1 MAEAN
6 AAKDAAPGTLSPGYR
21 KYALTILVLG
31 YTSSHVDRNIM
42 GILLEPVKADLMLTD
57 TQLGFLSGI
66 AFAIF
71 YATLGIPIAL
81 VADRGNRR
89 NIIAWAI
96 AIWSGMTAVCGLAQ
110 NFWQLAAARIG
121 VGIGEAGSSPP
132 SHSMIADMYP
142 PEERASA
149 MAIYSLGVYFG
160 VMIGF
165 LVGGWVAVW
174 YGWRAAFFVVGLPGL
189 ILALIVRYTLIEPP
203 RGGADGIAPEKHDK
217 PLNFETGWVIVKEG
231 FSHLWRTAAAR
242 HVVIGVTITSFV
254 GYGGVMWGPAFLIR
268 THGMSI
274 GEVST
279 YLAVMVG
286 IVGGFGAYF
295 GGRLTDR
302 LAARDVRWNTWVVA
316 WAKVAVVPFI
326 IAFYLTDNWPAFYIG
341 NHGVSILWV
350 IYVPMAFL
358 GAFYLGPSFAMIQT
372 LTPPAK
378 RALASAV
385 MLFIINIIGLGFGP
399 QFVGILS
406 DFFNYTM
413 GMGNQSLRWALFGT
427 AMLNIWAA
435 AHYFLAGHHLKKASS
450 ASRRA

>member
-1 MAEAN
+1 MAEAS
-6 AAKDAAPGTLSPGYR
+6 AAKGAVPGTLSPGYR

-89 NIIAWAI
+89 NIIALAI

-110 NFWQLAAARIG
+110 NFWQLAAARVG

-174 YGWRAAFFVVGLPGL
+174 YGWRSAFFVVGLPGL
-189 ILALIVRYTLIEPP
+189 LLALIMRYTLVEPP
-203 RGGADGIAPEKHDK
+203 RGGADGIAPEKHDT
-217 PLNFETGWVIVKEG
+217 PLTLGTGWIIVKEG

-274 GEVST
+274 GEVSS
-279 YLAVMVG
+279 YLAIMVG
-286 IVGGFGAYF
+286 IVGGLGAYF

-302 LAARDVRWNTWVVA
+302 LAAKDTRWNTWVVA
-316 WAKVAVVPFI
+316 WAKLAVVPFI
-326 IAFYLTDNWPAFYIG
+326 IAFYLVDNWPAFYIG
-341 NHGVSILWV
+341 NYGVSILWI

-358 GAFYLGPSFAMIQT
+358 SAFYLGPSFAMIQT

-385 MLFIINIIGLGFGP
+385 MLFILNIIGLGFGP

-406 DFFNYTM
+406 DFFNYTL

-450 ASRRA
+450 AGQRA

>member
-1 MAEAN
+1 MAEA
-6 AAKDAAPGTLSPGYR
+6 AMAKGAVPAKLSPGYR
-21 KYALTILVLG
+21 RYALMILVLG

-42 GILLEPVKADLMLTD
+42 GILLEPIKAELLLSD

-96 AIWSGMTAVCGLAQ
+96 AIWSGMTALCGLAG
-110 NFWQLAAARIG
+110 NFWQLALARIG
-121 VGIGEAGSSPP
+121 VGVGEAGSSPP
-132 SHSMIADMYP
+132 SHSMIADMYGP
-142 PEERASA
+142 DERASA
-149 MAIYSLGVYFG
+149 MAVYSLGVYLG

-165 LVGGWVAVW
+165 LIGGWVAVW
-174 YGWRAAFFVVGLPGL
+174 YGWRSAFFVVGLPGL
-189 ILALIVRYTLIEPP
+189 LLALLVRFTLVEPE
-203 RGGADGIAPEKHDK
+203 RGGADGMAPEKADT
-217 PLNFETGWVIVKEG
+217 PLNIKTGFGLVREG
-231 FSHLWRTAAAR
+231 SRHLWHTAAAR
-242 HVVIGVTITSFV
+242 HVVCGVTITSFV

-279 YLAVMVG
+279 FLAI
-286 IVGGFGAYF
+286 IVGVIGGLGAYI
-295 GGRLTDR
+295 GGHMTDR
-302 LAARDVRWNTWVVA
+302 LARKDERWNTWVVA
-316 WAKVAVVPFI
+316 WAKMLVVPFI
-326 IAFYLTDNWPAFYIG
+326 AAFYLMDNTPAFYLG
-341 NHGVSILWV
+341 TYPVSILWV
-350 IYVPMAFL
+350 LYVPISFL

-385 MLFIINIIGLGFGP
+385 MLFILNIIGLGFGP

-406 DFFNYTM
+406 DFFNHTM

-427 AMLNIWAA
+427 SLLNLWAA
-435 AHYFLAGHHLKKASS
+435 AHYFLAGHYLKKSSS
-450 ASRRA
+450 AGHRA

>member
-1 MAEAN
+1 MTEA
-6 AAKDAAPGTLSPGYR
+6 AVMKGPPATLSRGYR
-21 KYALTILVLG
+21 RYALLILVLG
-31 YTSSHVDRNIM
+31 YTSSHVDRNIV
-42 GILLEPVKADLMLTD
+42 GILMEPIKADLLLSD

-81 VADRGNRR
+81 WADRGNRR

-96 AIWSGMTAVCGLAQ
+96 AIWSGMTALCGFAQ
-110 NFWQLAAARIG
+110 NFVQLAAARVG

-142 PEERASA
+142 PNERASA

-174 YGWRAAFFVVGLPGL
+174 YGWRSAFFVVGLPGL
-189 ILALIVRYTLIEPP
+189 ILALLVRFTLVEPA
-203 RGGADGIAPEKHDK
+203 RGGADGMAPEKQDA
-217 PLNFETGWVIVKEG
+217 LNLRSAIAVVKDG
-231 FSHLWRTAAAR
+231 FRHLWRTAAAR

-279 YLAVMVG
+279 FLALMVG
-286 IVGGFGAYF
+286 IVGGLGAYV
-295 GGRLTDR
+295 GGRMTDR
-302 LAARDVRWNTWVVA
+302 LAARDTRWSTWVVA
-316 WAKVAVVPFI
+316 WAKLLVVPFI
-326 IAFYLTDNWPAFYIG
+326 IAFYLSDNWAAFHIG
-341 NHGVSILWV
+341 GYPISILWV
-350 IYVPMAFL
+350 IYIPISFL

-399 QFVGILS
+399 QFVGIIS
-406 DFFNYTM
+406 DVLNNSFGF
-413 GMGNQSLRWALFGT
+413 GKESLRWALFGT
-427 AMLNIWAA
+427 AMLNLWAA
-435 AHYFLAGHHLKKASS
+435 AHYFLAGYHLK
-450 ASRRA
+450 RVQEGGHRA

>member
-1 MAEAN
+1 MAEA
-6 AAKDAAPGTLSPGYR
+6 AMAKGAVPARLSSGYR
-21 KYALTILVLG
+21 RYALMVLVLG

-42 GILLEPVKADLMLTD
+42 GILMEPIKADLHLSD

-96 AIWSGMTAVCGLAQ
+96 AIWSGMTAVCGLAG
-110 NFWQLAAARIG
+110 NFWQLALARIG
-121 VGIGEAGSSPP
+121 VGVGEAGSSPP
-132 SHSMIADMYP
+132 SHSMIADMYAP
-142 PEERASA
+142 NERASA
-149 MAIYSLGVYFG
+149 MAVYSLGVYFG
-160 VMIGF
+160 VMVGF

-189 ILALIVRYTLIEPP
+189 LLALLVRFTLVEPE
-203 RGGADGIAPEKHDK
+203 RGGADGMAPEKSDK
-217 PLNFETGWVIVKEG
+217 PLNFQTGRTIVKEG
-231 FSHLWRTAAAR
+231 FHHLWHTAAAR
-242 HVVIGVTITSFV
+242 HVVCGVTITSFV
-254 GYGGVMWGPAFLIR
+254 GYGGVMWGPAYLIR

-279 YLAVMVG
+279 YLALMVG
-286 IVGGFGAYF
+286 IVGGLGAYI

-302 LAARDVRWNTWVVA
+302 LAAKDVRWNTWVVA
-316 WAKVAVVPFI
+316 WAKLAVVPFI
-326 IAFYLTDNWPAFYIG
+326 VAFYLTDNWPVFHIG
-341 NHGVSILWV
+341 SHGVSILWV
-350 IYVPMAFL
+350 LYIPISFL

-378 RALASAV
+378 RALASAM
-385 MLFIINIIGLGFGP
+385 MLFILNIIGLGFGP

-406 DFFNYTM
+406 DFFNHTM
-413 GMGNQSLRWALFGT
+413 DMGNQSLRWALFGT
-427 AMLNIWAA
+427 SLLNFWAA
-435 AHYFLAGHHLKKASS
+435 AHYFLAGYHLKKASS
-450 ASRRA
+450 ETNRA

>member
-1 MAEAN
+1 MAEA
-6 AAKDAAPGTLSPGYR
+6 AVEKAAPPATLSPGYR
-21 KYALTILVLG
+21 RYALLILVLG
-31 YTSSHVDRNIM
+31 YTSSHVDRNIV
-42 GILLEPVKADLMLTD
+42 GILMEPIKADLLLSD

-66 AFAIF
+66 AFAVF

-81 VADRGNRR
+81 WADRGNRR

-96 AIWSGMTAVCGLAQ
+96 AIWSGMTALCGLAT
-110 NFWQLAAARIG
+110 NFVQLAAARVG

-142 PEERASA
+142 PNERASA
-149 MAIYSLGVYFG
+149 MAVYSLGVYFG

-189 ILALIVRYTLIEPP
+189 ILALLVRFTLVEPE
-203 RGGADGIAPEKHDK
+203 RGGADGIAPEKHA
-217 PLNFETGWVIVKEG
+217 PLSFRTAANTVKEG
-231 FSHLWRTAAAR
+231 FHHLWRTAAAR

-279 YLAVMVG
+279 FLALLVG
-286 IVGGFGAYF
+286 IVGGLGAYI

-302 LAARDVRWNTWVVA
+302 LAQKDVRWNTWVVA
-316 WAKVAVVPFI
+316 WAKLIVVPFI
-326 IAFYLTDNWPAFYIG
+326 VAFYLSDNWVAFHVAGYP
-341 NHGVSILWV
+341 VSILWV
-350 IYVPMAFL
+350 IYVPISFL

-406 DFFNYTM
+406 DFFNYSM
-413 GMGNQSLRWALFGT
+413 GMGTQSLRWALFGT
-427 AMLNIWAA
+427 ALLNVWAA
-435 AHYFLAGHHLKKASS
+435 AHYFLAGHQLKKSQS
-450 ASRRA
+450 GGHRA

>member
-1 MAEAN
+1 MAEATM
-6 AAKDAAPGTLSPGYR
+6 AKGAAPARLSSGYR
-21 KYALTILVLG
+21 RYALMVLVLG

-42 GILLEPVKADLMLTD
+42 GILMEPIKADLHLSD

-96 AIWSGMTAVCGLAQ
+96 AIWSGMTALCGLAG
-110 NFWQLAAARIG
+110 NFWQLALARVG
-121 VGIGEAGSSPP
+121 VGVGEAGSSPP
-132 SHSMIADMYP
+132 SHSMIADMYAP
-142 PEERASA
+142 NERASA

-160 VMIGF
+160 VMVGF

-174 YGWRAAFFVVGLPGL
+174 YGWRAAFFVVGLPGVL
-189 ILALIVRYTLIEPP
+189 LALLVRFTLVEPE
-203 RGGADGIAPEKHDK
+203 RGGADGMAPERSDR
-217 PLNFETGWVIVKEG
+217 PLNFQTGLTIVKEG
-231 FSHLWRTAAAR
+231 FHHLWHTAAAR
-242 HVVIGVTITSFV
+242 HVVCGVTITSFV
-254 GYGGVMWGPAFLIR
+254 GYGGVMWGPAYLIR

-274 GEVST
+274 GEVSS
-279 YLAVMVG
+279 YLALMVG
-286 IVGGFGAYF
+286 IVGGLGAYV

-316 WAKVAVVPFI
+316 WAKLAVVPFI
-326 IAFYLTDNWPAFYIG
+326 VAFYLTDNWTVFHIG
-341 NHGVSILWV
+341 SHGVSILWV
-350 IYVPMAFL
+350 LYIPISFL

-378 RALASAV
+378 RALASAM
-385 MLFIINIIGLGFGP
+385 MLFILNIIGLGFGP

-406 DFFNYTM
+406 DFFNHSM

-427 AMLNIWAA
+427 SLLNFWAA

-450 ASRRA
+450 ETHRA

>member
-1 MAEAN
+1 MAEAIM
-6 AAKDAAPGTLSPGYR
+6 AKGAAPARVSPGYR
-21 KYALTILVLG
+21 RYALMVLVLG
-31 YTSSHVDRNIM
+31 YTSSHVDRSIM
-42 GILLEPVKADLMLTD
+42 GILMPSIQAELHLSD

-96 AIWSGMTAVCGLAQ
+96 AIWSGMTAVCGLAM
-110 NFWQLAAARIG
+110 NFWQLALARIG
-121 VGIGEAGSSPP
+121 VGVGEAGSSPP

-174 YGWRAAFFVVGLPGL
+174 YGWRMAFFVVGLPGL
-189 ILALIVRYTLIEPP
+189 LLALIVRFTLVEPE
-203 RGGADGIAPEKHDK
+203 RGGADGMAPEKSDK
-217 PLNFETGWVIVKEG
+217 PLNFQTGVTIVKEG
-231 FSHLWRTAAAR
+231 FHHLWYTAAVR
-242 HVVIGVTITSFV
+242 HVVCGVTITSFV
-254 GYGGVMWGPAFLIR
+254 GYGGVMWGPAYLIR

-279 YLAVMVG
+279 YLALMVG
-286 IVGGFGAYF
+286 IVGGLGAYI

-302 LAARDVRWNTWVVA
+302 LAAKDVRWNTWVVA
-316 WAKVAVVPFI
+316 WAKLAVVPFI
-326 IAFYLTDNWPAFYIG
+326 VAFYLTDNWPVFHIG

-350 IYVPMAFL
+350 LYVPISFL

-378 RALASAV
+378 RALASAM
-385 MLFIINIIGLGFGP
+385 MLFILNIIGLGFGP

-406 DFFNYTM
+406 DFFNHTM
-413 GMGNQSLRWALFGT
+413 DMGNQSLRWALFGT
-427 AMLNIWAA
+427 SLLNLWAA

-450 ASRRA
+450 ETHRA

>member
-42 GILLEPVKADLMLTD
+42 GILLEPLKADLMLTD

-66 AFAIF
+66 AFAIL

-81 VADRGNRR
+81 VGDRGNRR
-89 NIIAWAI
+89 NTIAWAI
-96 AIWSGMTAVCGLAQ
+96 VIWSGMTAVCGLAQ

-450 ASRRA
+450 AGWRA

>member
-1 MAEAN
+1 MADAV
-6 AAKDAAPGTLSPGYR
+6 AAKEGVPGTLSPAYR
-21 KYALTILVLG
+21 RYALTILVLG

-42 GILLEPVKADLMLTD
+42 GILMEPVKADLMLTD

-110 NFWQLAAARIG
+110 NFWQLALARIG

-189 ILALIVRYTLIEPP
+189 ILALIVRYTLVEPP
-203 RGGADGIAPEKHDK
+203 RGGADGIAPEKHDT
-217 PLNFETGWVIVKEG
+217 PLNFSTGWVIVKEG

-279 YLAVMVG
+279 YLAIMVG

-302 LAARDVRWNTWVVA
+302 LAAKDVRWNTWVVA
-316 WAKVAVVPFI
+316 WAKIAVVPFI
-326 IAFYLTDNWPAFYIG
+326 VAFYLTDNWPAFYIG

-406 DFFNYTM
+406 DFFNYTL
-413 GMGNQSLRWALFGT
+413 GMGNQSLRWALFGP

-435 AHYFLAGHHLKKASS
+435 AHYFLAGHHLKKAGS
-450 ASRRA
+450 AGRRA